1 MRQFLDDY
9 IHTSPDA
16 LSASAGTSTQQI
28 REPPRPMPHKRS
40 RALAIVI
47 LLTGLV
53 LVASTYRVL
62 SHTADEPAHLAA
74 GLEWH
79 QGAYTLELQHPP
91 LSRLVAATGPYL
103 AGYRVRP
110 DASGVVHVWDNIH
123 RIFFQEGDYTR
134 VLLLSRLGVL
144 PFFVLASLVV
154 WTWSRRLFGETA
166 GLLSLLVLATSP
178 TVLAHAGLGTT
189 DMVFAALFVTA
200 IVALLCWLEQPG
212 PLRAALLGLAFAGAL
227 AAKLSAVVYFP
238 ACALVAVLARRWRPA
253 RERTSALRAGHAGQG
268 VLALLIAGIVVW
280 GVYRFDFGK
289 PSDLPNWNPPVNRLV
304 PSQDETP
311 ALDLCF
317 GKDGLLHDLAV
328 AVSNTPQPAPGLWG
342 GWVQFCGH
350 ARYGHRSYFLGH
362 QSEDGFLLYY
372 PVAWVLKTPIPF
384 LVAFALGA
392 AAMVLGAGRRYLGG
406 SAPNWRHLAPLAC
419 GATIMLLVFSS
430 RVQIGV
436 RLILPVFLLFA
447 PVAGWGLA
455 TLLDRSRKRWQRALG
470 VGLLLWQIGTPLATW
485 PSYLSYFN
493 LLAGPDP
500 GRVLNDSNLDW
511 GQDVLRLAEEVKER
525 GIERLHVAIFFRN
538 ICELVDASVRWIE
551 PDTRVTGWVA
561 ISDMYRQDIRQWHP
575 VAPAFCVE
583 GTKRTNLARRWIE
596 EGNYDWLGA
605 HEPVEIIGSIRLY
618 YIEE

>member
-1 MRQFLDDY
+1 
-9 IHTSPDA
+9 
-16 LSASAGTSTQQI
+16 
-28 REPPRPMPHKRS
+28 MPHKRS
-40 RALAIVI
+40 QALAIAI
-47 LLTGLV
+47 LLAGSV

-79 QGAYTLELQHPP
+79 QGAYTVELQHPP

-110 DASGVVHVWDNIH
+110 DDSGVVDIWQNMY
-123 RIFFQEGDYTR
+123 RILYQEGDYRR
-134 VLLLSRLGVL
+134 VLLLSRVGVL

-166 GLLSLLVLATSP
+166 GLLSLLVLVTSP

-189 DMVFAALFVTA
+189 DMVFTALFVTA
-200 IVALLCWLEQPG
+200 IVALLRWLEQPS

-227 AAKLSAVVYFP
+227 AAKLSTVVYFP
-238 ACALVAVLARRWRPA
+238 ACALVVVLARRRWRPA
-253 RERTSALRAGHAGQG
+253 RERTSTARAGRAAQG
-268 VLALLIAGIVVW
+268 ALALLIAGITVW

-289 PSDLPNWNPPVNRLV
+289 PSDVPRWNPPVRQLV
-304 PSQDETP
+304 PSQDQTP

-350 ARYGHRSYFLGH
+350 ARYGHRSYFFGH
-362 QSEDGFLLYY
+362 PSEEGFLSYY
-372 PVAWVLKTPIPF
+372 PVAFVLKTPIPF
-384 LVAFALGA
+384 LVAFAVGS
-392 AAMVLGAGRRYLGG
+392 AAMVLGAGRRYLGAG
-406 SAPNWRHLAPLAC
+406 ALDWRHLAPLAC
-419 GATIMLLVFSS
+419 GATIMLLVLSG

-447 PVAGWGLA
+447 PVAGWGFA
-455 TLLDRSRKRWQRALG
+455 TLLGRARKRWQRALG
-470 VGLLLWQIGTPLATW
+470 VVLLLWQMATPLAAW
-485 PSYLSYFN
+485 PGYLSYFN
-493 LLAGPDP
+493 ALAGSDP
-500 GRVLNDSNLDW
+500 GRILNDSNLDW
-511 GQDVLRLAEEVKER
+511 GQDVLGLAEVVKER
-525 GIERLHVAIFFRN
+525 GIERLQVAIFFRN
-538 ICELVDASVRWIE
+538 ICELIDASVRWLE

-561 ISDMYRQDIRQWHP
+561 ISDMYRHDIRQWHAATP
-575 VAPAFCVE
+575 ALCVAGA
-583 GTKRTNLARRWIE
+583 KRTNLDRRWIE
-596 EGNYDWLGA
+596 EGNYDWLRA

>member
-1 MRQFLDDY
+1 
-9 IHTSPDA
+9 
-16 LSASAGTSTQQI
+16 
-28 REPPRPMPHKRS
+28 MPHKRS
-40 RALAIVI
+40 QALAIAI
-47 LLTGLV
+47 LLAGSV
-53 LVASTYRVL
+53 LLASTYRVL

-79 QGAYTLELQHPP
+79 QGAYTIELQHPP

-110 DASGVVHVWDNIH
+110 DASGMVHVWENIH
-123 RIFFQEGDYTR
+123 RIFFQEADYTR

-154 WTWSRRLFGETA
+154 WSWSRRLFGETA
-166 GLLSLLVLATSP
+166 GLLSLLVLVTSP

-200 IVALLCWLEQPG
+200 IVALLRWLEQPS

-227 AAKLSAVVYFP
+227 TAKLSTVVYFP
-238 ACALVAVLARRWRPA
+238 ACALVVVLARRWRPA
-253 RERTSALRAGHAGQG
+253 RERTSAARAGRVAQG
-268 VLALLIAGIVVW
+268 ALALSIAGIVVW

-289 PSDLPNWNPPVNRLV
+289 PSDLPRWNPPVSQMM
-304 PSQDETP
+304 PSHDETP
-311 ALDLCF
+311 ALDVCF
-317 GKDGLLHDLAV
+317 GKDGLLHDLAM

-350 ARYGHRSYFLGH
+350 ARYGHRSYFFGH
-362 QSEDGFLLYY
+362 QSEGGFLLYY
-372 PVAWVLKTPIPF
+372 PVAFLLKTPIPF
-384 LVAFALGA
+384 LVAVALGA
-392 AAMVLGAGRRYLGG
+392 AAMVLGAGRRSLGG
-406 SAPNWRHLAPLAC
+406 GALDWRHLAPLAC
-419 GATIMLLVFSS
+419 GTTIMLLVLAS

-455 TLLDRSRKRWQRALG
+455 TLLDRARKHWQRALG
-470 VGLLLWQIGTPLATW
+470 VGLLLWQMGTPLATW
-485 PSYLSYFN
+485 PGYLSYYN
-493 LLAGPDP
+493 VLAGSDP
-500 GRVLNDSNLDW
+500 GRILNDSNFDW
-511 GQDVLRLAEEVKER
+511 GQDVLRLAEVVKER

-575 VAPAFCVE
+575 AAPALCVD
-583 GTKRTNLARRWIE
+583 GAKRTDLRRRWIE
-596 EGNYDWLGA
+596 EGNYDWLRA